1 MKRYLYP
8 ALVFFSAI
16 LLLSCGR
23 SEEDRAVDELVREA
37 SELVKLAERER
48 ERKVTE
54 AEYLEREALERL
66 EQAVALYPASP
77 RTTRLREGK
86 TRIGPYTFSEFQEK
100 VAAQDQA
107 RASSGQSEE
116 VDPLA
121 DILGQAGDLAG
132 RPGPPYFQAGV
143 LARLAAAYSR
153 RGDIPLADEFFS
165 RAISAAES
173 VDTPYYK
180 VLALS
185 EMAGQYVLLDREEEA
200 GELLLEAR
208 ALAEAIEYPFFRSGA
223 EAVIAARYL
232 EMGAEEEALEI
243 IETVEEPY
251 YRAWILLKASGALIE
266 AGKEDEARA
275 LFDQARTAAERIED
289 PVFRVEIITD
299 LAARAARLDNPAA
312 PELLNEAYVLAEA
325 LEDSASRAGALAR
338 LASCSAKLDRTD
350 EAIDNLERAIAEAGT
365 IEDNLFKDL
374 VLMEIAECLAAMG
387 DYDRVLEIVDL
398 IEVPR
403 FKALSLAALAQSCL
417 DAREEET
424 SIEFAGQAGEAAL
437 MVENPHFRADILI
450 RIAGC
455 LSPRL
460 PVPIL
465 PEVAAAASAESATV
479 PPTDEAAPAPP
490 SD

>member
-8 ALVFFSAI
+8 ALVFLSAI

-37 SELVKLAERER
+37 TELVKLAERER
-48 ERKVTE
+48 ARKVTE

-66 EQAVALYPASP
+66 EQAVTLYPASP

-86 TRIGPYTFSEFQEK
+86 TRVGPYTFSEFQEK

-107 RASSGQSEE
+107 RASSGQREE

-153 RGDIPLADEFFS
+153 RGDTPQADEFFS

-173 VDTPYYK
+173 VAAPYYK

-208 ALAEAIEYPFFRSGA
+208 ALAEKIEYPFFRSGA

-232 EMGAEEEALEI
+232 EMGADEEALEI
-243 IETVEEPY
+243 IETVEESY
-251 YRAWILLKASGALIE
+251 YRAWILLKASGAFFE
-266 AGKEDEARA
+266 AGKGDEARA
-275 LFDQARTAAERIED
+275 LFEQARTAAERIED
-289 PVFRVEIITD
+289 PVFRVEVIID
-299 LAARAARLDNPAA
+299 SAARAAQLGNPAA

-338 LASCSAKLDRTD
+338 LASCCAQLDRPD
-350 EAIDNLERAIAEAGT
+350 EAIDNLERAAAAAGT

-387 DYDRVLEIVDL
+387 DYDRVLEIVGL

-403 FKALSLAALAQSCL
+403 FKALSLSALAQSCL
-417 DAREEET
+417 NVGEEEL
-424 SIEFAGQAGEAAL
+424 SVDFAGQAREASL
-437 MVENPHFRADILI
+437 LVENPHFRADILI

-460 PVPIL
+460 AVPIL
-465 PEVAAAASAESATV
+465 PEVAAAPEESA
-479 PPTDEAAPAPP
+479 PIHPTDEAAPAPP